1 MLNFKVSVFA
11 DKLKG
16 WIKEIQESPVEIQK
30 KTHVNVQDDGSAEPV
45 ELVFPAGW
53 VQYWWLT
60 SVEFDNKGKGKMS
73 ATFCFNP
80 QLYPYLINIDRYT
93 KINMETVL
101 SFKSFYTIRLYEHF
115 SQLLFKANPVWIQT
129 MSVETVRHVFK
140 LEGSYKNSSNMR
152 TKVFDVAI
160 EEINAIDCGFKLEI
174 VGQEGGQKKG
184 TRAWHVKLTKA
195 KKGQGADAK
204 EVDAPNDDG
213 AEEKPKL
220 ENLSLS
226 HVPAT
231 VDDWR
236 DVFKAIGF
244 NEINLETPNSL
255 KTLGGWVLDKI
266 KIEDLLKALML
277 IEARGHDEKPIA
289 YYDPVIRDA
298 AKLEKITLAFDKE
311 TDALIAELSEK
322 RNDQL
327 GIIIQFKRVLE
338 NLGEGHA
345 ATLLPTIEAAQ
356 NRFNALSQQ
365 IADRQKELLGAAC
378 SAAESPAQKLLALLK
393 K

>member
-1 MLNFKVSVFA
+1 MLTSPVNAEITLPWGNLNNASAVLERNIQKRPNEIVAAAWRMSALSAKLLFVITQRAVEQNQRGDNSGVVHLDNAAIEQLAKMLNFKVSVFA

-160 EEINAIDCGFKLEI
+160 E
-174 VGQEGGQKKG
+174 
-184 TRAWHVKLTKA
+184 
-195 KKGQGADAK
+195 
-204 EVDAPNDDG
+204 
-213 AEEKPKL
+213 
-220 ENLSLS
+220 
-226 HVPAT
+226 
-231 VDDWR
+231 
-236 DVFKAIGF
+236 
-244 NEINLETPNSL
+244 
-255 KTLGGWVLDKI
+255 
-266 KIEDLLKALML
+266 
-277 IEARGHDEKPIA
+277 
-289 YYDPVIRDA
+289 
-298 AKLEKITLAFDKE
+298 
-311 TDALIAELSEK
+311 
-322 RNDQL
+322 
-327 GIIIQFKRVLE
+327 
-338 NLGEGHA
+338 
-345 ATLLPTIEAAQ
+345 
-356 NRFNALSQQ
+356 
-365 IADRQKELLGAAC
+365 
-378 SAAESPAQKLLALLK
+378 
-393 K
+393 